1 MSGATHDFSP
11 TDFEKGG
18 MTPVYFGT
26 ALANFGVEQMLSA
39 FDKIAPVPQSRDA
52 DQRVVQPDED
62 KFSGFVFKIQ
72 ANMDPKHRD
81 RIAFMRVCSGEYR
94 QGMKMRHVRLKKDVK
109 INDALTF
116 MAGERVHTDVAKPG
130 DIIGLHNHG
139 TIQIGDTFTDGEL
152 LRFSG
157 LSLIHI

>member
-1 MSGATHDFSP
+1 M
-11 TDFEKGG
+11 
-18 MTPVYFGT
+18 
-26 ALANFGVEQMLSA
+26 
-39 FDKIAPVPQSRDA
+39 PQSREA
-52 DQRVVQPDED
+52 DQRVVQPEED

-139 TIQIGDTFTDGEL
+139 TIQIGDT
-152 LRFSG
+152 SQMVNC
-157 LSLIHI
+157 